1 MVTFKLMTG
10 ITMLT
15 LVLVGPVNG
24 LAQNSEFPDVDRDG
38 MASNNATEGSAETFL
53 EMRAS
58 IVDKD
63 GDQFIAMTEEGQEF
77 RLPVEGAPADVHAG
91 DELRLIPDA
100 ETQTIQVFKAEP
112 AGVRARKKLDSQL

>member
-1 MVTFKLMTG
+1 MVTFKFMTG

-15 LVLVGPVNG
+15 LVLLAPLNG
-24 LAQNSEFPDVDRDG
+24 LAQNSEFPDADRDG
-38 MASNNATEGSAETFL
+38 MASDNAIEGSAETFL

-77 RLPVEGAPADVHAG
+77 RLPVEGAPADVHVG
-91 DELRLIPDA
+91 DKLRLIPDA
-100 ETQTIQVFKAEP
+100 ESQTIQVFKAEP
-112 AGVRARKKLDSQL
+112 AGMGASKKLDSQL

>member
-1 MVTFKLMTG
+1 MVTFKFMTG

-15 LVLVGPVNG
+15 LALVGPLNG
-24 LAQNSEFPDVDRDG
+24 LAQNSEFADVDRDG
-38 MASNNATEGSAETFL
+38 MASDNATEDSAETFP

-58 IVDKD
+58 IVEKD

-77 RLPVEGAPADVHAG
+77 RLPVEGAPANVHVG

-100 ETQTIQVFKAEP
+100 ESQTIQVFKAESP
-112 AGVRARKKLDSQL
+112 EVGTGNKLDSQL

>member
-1 MVTFKLMTG
+1 MVTFKFMTA

-15 LVLVGPVNG
+15 LVLVGPLNG

-38 MASNNATEGSAETFL
+38 MASDNAIEGSAETFL

-77 RLPVEGAPADVHAG
+77 RLPVEGAPADVHVG

-100 ETQTIQVFKAEP
+100 ETHTIQVFKAEP
-112 AGVRARKKLDSQL
+112 AGMGASKKLDSQL

>member
-1 MVTFKLMTG
+1 MVTFKFMTG

-15 LVLVGPVNG
+15 LALVSPLNG
-24 LAQNSEFPDVDRDG
+24 LAQNSEFADVDRDG
-38 MASNNATEGSAETFL
+38 MASDNATEDSAETFP

-58 IVDKD
+58 IVEKD

-77 RLPVEGAPADVHAG
+77 RLPVEGAPANVHVG

-100 ETQTIQVFKAEP
+100 ESQTIQVFKAEP
-112 AGVRARKKLDSQL
+112 PEVGTGNKLDSQL